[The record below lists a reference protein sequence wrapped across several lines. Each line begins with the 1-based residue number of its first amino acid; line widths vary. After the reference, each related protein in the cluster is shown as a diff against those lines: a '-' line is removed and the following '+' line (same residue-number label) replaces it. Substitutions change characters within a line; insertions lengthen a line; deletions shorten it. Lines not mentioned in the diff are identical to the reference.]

1 MGLAERYPVRYTVE
15 DWKHWQGD
23 WELVEGVPY
32 AMASP
37 RPINQYILTRLVQ
50 TLANTLDRGES
61 CAGCMVYAEL
71 DWYVSYD
78 TVVRPDLM
86 VLCGDIPERVERPPH
101 MVIEIVS
108 PSSKQMDEGLKFEL
122 CERERVKYFVLVY
135 PEERSVRVFEL
146 MGVKYIE
153 KKDTRYSFGDCE
165 VELELEEVF
174 HGFG

>member
-37 RPINQYILTRLVQ
+37 RPVNQMLLSRLSWLLITKLTECPKCV
-50 TLANTLDRGES
+50 
-61 CAGCMVYAEL
+61 VYSEL

-78 TVVRPDLM
+78 TVIRPDLM
-86 VLCGDIPERVERPPH
+86 VLCGDIPERVERPPEL
-101 MVIEIVS
+101 VVEIVS
-108 PSSKQMDEGLKFEL
+108 PSSRHMDEGLKFEL
-122 CERERVKYFVLVY
+122 CEREGVKYFVLVY

-146 MGVKYIE
+146 LGDKYEE
-153 KKDTRYSFGDCE
+153 KPDRSFKLSACE
-165 VELELEEVF
+165 VEIDFAKIFV
-174 HGFG
+174 